1 LNVDWANVSID
12 MFMWY
17 TEVQKEQNTRITG
30 KISLFEPSVY
40 TNVVTFDRKNSIN
53 RRWGN
58 VDIADSVDHKGL
70 LVQY

>member
-30 KISLFEPSVY
+30 KISIFEPSVY

-70 LVQY
+70 LLQY

>member
-70 LVQY
+70 LLQY

>member
-1 LNVDWANVSID
+1 
-12 MFMWY
+12 MWY

-30 KISLFEPSVY
+30 KISIFEPSVY

-70 LVQY
+70 LLQY